1 MKTIKIL
8 LISFLAIL
16 LMSFQCE
23 AEETTEYTCDC
34 YKQTW
39 VSYQTNP
46 FEFNGAEQFYS
57 NDCSDDGDIVGG
69 YSGQGYTYEYRIKCR

>member
-1 MKTIKIL
+1 MKTIKKL
-8 LISFLAIL
+8 LISFLAIV

-23 AEETTEYTCDC
+23 AEETTEDTCDC

-39 VSYQTNP
+39 LRYGQN
-46 FEFNGAEQFYS
+46 EWYFNGAEQFYS

-69 YSGQGYTYEYRIKCR
+69 YSGQGYTYEYRIECR

>member
-23 AEETTEYTCDC
+23 ADEATGEICNC
-34 YKQTW
+34 YKLTY
-39 VSYQTNP
+39 VRYQQN
-46 FEFNGAEQFYS
+46 EWYHNGSKIWYS
-57 NDCSDDGDIVGG
+57 DDCTDDGDIVGG
-69 YSGQGYTYEYRIKCR
+69 YSGQGYTYQYRVECE